1 MHLWAKNPGDTRQTQ
16 NANTC
21 GNAGTPCLTQRS
33 FLVSWSSTVTIN
45 TEMGWWPSL
54 HQYQPPPP
62 SPLAQPCLALASHLL
77 LSKMPFH
84 LHFQQVQSC
93 LQSANH
99 NCQVIKLPHSSIST
113 VSKSFFGAISTLF
126 GMSNSISVLQSTKKI
141 KMIKKELHQ
150 VPLTATKILK
160 KCIPRT
166 VLTCTSPAQTWI
178 KTAGKQTTFFSK
190 PYLAPTTKS
199 KALLKA
205 C

>member
-1 MHLWAKNPGDTRQTQ
+1 MQVTRVERKGQIKHSAFKRMHLWAKNPGDIRQTQ
-16 NANTC
+16 NVNTC

-45 TEMGWWPSL
+45 TETGWWPSL

-113 VSKSFFGAISTLF
+113 LSKSFLGAISTLF
-126 GMSNSISVLQSTKKI
+126 SMSNSISLSYRAQRRSRWLRKNST
-141 KMIKKELHQ
+141 
-150 VPLTATKILK
+150 
-160 KCIPRT
+160 R
-166 VLTCTSPAQTWI
+166 
-178 KTAGKQTTFFSK
+178 
-190 PYLAPTTKS
+190 YL
-199 KALLKA
+199 
-205 C
+205 